1 MKINIDD
8 LIKDVSDKAG
18 ITIEQARTAVT
29 TAFDQLKSK
38 LPEPL
43 VEHLEALFA
52 EPETEEEKKK
62 AALASVAATTAAVN
76 VVVLPHAR

>member
-1 MKINIDD
+1 MNLDIDR

-18 ITIEQARTAVT
+18 ITIEQARTAVA
-29 TAFDQLKSK
+29 TAIEQLKSR

-43 VEHLEALFA
+43 VQELEALFN
-52 EPETEEEKKK
+52 EPEGDEAKKK
-62 AALASVAATTAAVN
+62 AALAGLAATTAAVN

>member
-1 MKINIDD
+1 MNLDIDK

-18 ITIEQARTAVT
+18 ITIEQARTAVA
-29 TAFDQLKSK
+29 TAIEQLKSR

-43 VEHLEALFA
+43 VRELEVLFN
-52 EPETEEEKKK
+52 EPEGDEDKRK
-62 AALASVAATTAAVN
+62 AALAGLAATTAAVN

>member
-1 MKINIDD
+1 MNLDIDK

-18 ITIEQARTAVT
+18 ITIEQARTAVA
-29 TAFDQLKSK
+29 TAIEQLKSR

-43 VEHLEALFA
+43 VRELEVLFN
-52 EPETEEEKKK
+52 EPEGDEDKRK
-62 AALASVAATTAAVN
+62 AALAGLATATAAVN

>member
-1 MKINIDD
+1 MKINIDE

-18 ITIEQARTAVT
+18 ITIEQARTAVS

-38 LPEPL
+38 LPEPF
-43 VEHLEALFA
+43 VAELETLFK
-52 EPETEEEKKK
+52 EPQSDEDKKK
-62 AALASVAATTAAVN
+62 AALAGLAATTAAVN

>member
-1 MKINIDD
+1 MNIDMEK

-18 ITIEQARTAVT
+18 ITIDQARTAVT

-38 LPEPL
+38 LPEA
-43 VEHLEALFA
+43 VVDQLESVFK
-52 EPETEEEKKK
+52 EPESSEEAKK
-62 AALASVAATTAAVN
+62 AALAAVATTTAAVN

>member
-1 MKINIDD
+1 MEK

-18 ITIEQARTAVT
+18 ITIEQARAAVT

-38 LPEPL
+38 LPESL
-43 VEHLEALFA
+43 VDQLESVFK
-52 EPETEEEKKK
+52 EPEGDEDKKK
-62 AALASVAATTAAVN
+62 AALAAVATTTAAVN